1 MIKSKL
7 LWGTVLITA
16 LFSSCERSVDESTQD
31 SEKSS
36 KTISSSDKTS
46 INESS
51 SDYSWD
57 VASQDSILLN
67 GTSITTT
74 NSNVTI
80 DGTIATITSAGN
92 YYISGTLSD
101 GQIYVDTDSDSTIRL
116 ILSGV
121 DMSCSDNAPI
131 YVENAEKVVIAL
143 VSGTKNSVSDGSS
156 YSSDEEDANA
166 AIFSKDDLTIFGE
179 GSLTVQGNYNDGIAS
194 KDGLV
199 IASGTINV
207 TAVDDGI
214 RGKDYL
220 YIKDGDITVEAEGDG
235 LKSDNE
241 DSDKGYI
248 TIDDGTLDI
257 TSDGD
262 GIQAETELLITYG
275 NISITAGGG
284 SNQAIDEETS
294 AKGIK
299 SGIYTE
305 INGGTITVNSADD
318 AIHSS
323 ESIEINAGTISLA
336 SGDDGIHADAD
347 LTINE
352 GYIEVTECYEGIESD
367 LGDLTVN
374 GGTIYVTAEDDG
386 FNLSAGGSNE
396 GGPGGGMGNSDS
408 DSDSEYCL
416 YLNGGYIVVDADG
429 DGIDSNEDMEI
440 TGGTILVNG
449 PTNGGNGAID
459 HDGTCLANGGLLVAA
474 GSSSMIES
482 PSESSTQYSVVVIF
496 DATNDAGTLFH
507 IETSDGEEIVTFS
520 PSKTYQAVILT
531 SELFEN
537 GGSYVVYYGGSY
549 SGNESDGLYSDG
561 TYTAGTEF
569 STFTIS
575 SMVTTVGESNSNPGN
590 GNPGNGGPGG
600 PGH

>member
-1 MIKSKL
+1 
-7 LWGTVLITA
+7 
-16 LFSSCERSVDESTQD
+16 
-31 SEKSS
+31 
-36 KTISSSDKTS
+36 
-46 INESS
+46 
-51 SDYSWD
+51 
-57 VASQDSILLN
+57 
-67 GTSITTT
+67 
-74 NSNVTI
+74 
-80 DGTIATITSAGN
+80 
-92 YYISGTLSD
+92 
-101 GQIYVDTDSDSTIRL
+101 
-116 ILSGV
+116 
-121 DMSCSDNAPI
+121 MSCSDNAPI
-131 YVENAEKVVIAL
+131 YIENAEKVVIAL
-143 VSGTKNSVSDGSS
+143 VSGTKNTVSDGSS

-220 YIKDGDITVEAEGDG
+220 YIKDGNITVEVEGDG

-248 TIDDGTLDI
+248 MIDDGTIDI
-257 TSDGD
+257 TADGD
-262 GIQAETELLITYG
+262 GIQAETDLLIAYG
-275 NISITAGGG
+275 NISVTVGGG

-305 INGGTITVNSADD
+305 INGGTLTINSADD
-318 AIHSS
+318 AIHSNG
-323 ESIEINAGTISLA
+323 SIVINAGTMELA
-336 SGDDGIHADAD
+336 SGDDGVHADAD
-347 LTINE
+347 LTIND
-352 GYIEVTECYEGIESD
+352 GYIEVTESYEGIESD

-374 GGTIYVTAEDDG
+374 GGIIYITAEDDG

-396 GGPGGGMGNSDS
+396 GGPGGGMGSSDT
-408 DSDSEYCL
+408 DSEYCL
-416 YLNGGYIVVDADG
+416 YFNGGYIVVDADG
-429 DGIDSNEDMEI
+429 DGLDSNGDMEI
-440 TGGTILVNG
+440 SAGTILVNG
-449 PTNGGNGAID
+449 PTNNGNGSID

-474 GSSSMIES
+474 GSSGMIES
-482 PSESSTQYSVVVIF
+482 PSESSNQYSVVVTF
-496 DATNDAGTLFH
+496 SSTNEPGTLFH

-520 PSKTYQAVILT
+520 PSKTYQSVILT

-575 SMVTTVGESNSNPGN
+575 SMVTTVGEGDSNPGN

-600 PGH
+600 SGK